1 MRIGTAATRYQRTIG
16 VPDGRAARSPSMGT
30 SCFYGLP
37 SCADSDDGSKHTAA
51 TDACAEA
58 CAADRRLDM
67 QLEQTFPASDPIP
80 WTQDAPRRVEE
91 KARAIGVART
101 IAAFFIA
108 FLTGCGAAPAPQAPP
123 APVVTVARPLEKDI
137 TDWDEYTGRIEP
149 VESVEVRAR
158 VSGYLQSIHFDEGG
172 VVEEGDLLF
181 VIDPR
186 PYRAVLEEATA
197 ELTRA
202 KVRLELASNDR
213 DRAERLFRSRAI
225 SEEEADARTQEQ
237 REAVAA
243 LAAAEAGVR
252 SAELN
257 VEFTAVRAPIGGR
270 IGRLHVTRGNLVSG
284 GTEGSTLLTTIVS
297 VDPVYVY
304 FTGDEREYL
313 KYSRLNLE
321 GSRRSSR
328 DFANP
333 VRIRL
338 ADETEFSR
346 EGRMDFVANALDER
360 SGTIQGRALF
370 ANPDGLLTPGMFVTL
385 QLLGRGPYSALLLP
399 DEAIGADQSQRFVYV
414 VGDGNA
420 VERRPVDVGRI
431 EGTLRVIEAGLTAAD
446 RVVVSGLQRVRPGA
460 TVNPQ
465 LTDPAATDASRTGN
479 TAVSGGSTP

>member
-1 MRIGTAATRYQRTIG
+1 MVNLGGAVKTNKLRYASGAA
-16 VPDGRAARSPSMGT
+16 VASAA
-30 SCFYGLP
+30 L
-37 SCADSDDGSKHTAA
+37 AA
-51 TDACAEA
+51 CG
-58 CAADRRLDM
+58 
-67 QLEQTFPASDPIP
+67 SDP
-80 WTQDAPRRVEE
+80 
-91 KARAIGVART
+91 
-101 IAAFFIA
+101 
-108 FLTGCGAAPAPQAPP
+108 APP
-123 APVVTVARPLEKDI
+123 PPPPAVTMAQPLAKSI
-137 TDWDEYTGRIEP
+137 TDWDEYTGR
-149 VESVEVRAR
+149 VEAVEAVEVRAR

-172 VVEEGDLLF
+172 MIEEGDLLY

-186 PYRAVLEEATA
+186 PYRAILEQAAA

-202 KVRLELASNDR
+202 QVRLTLATNDR

-243 LAAAEAGVR
+243 LAAAEAAVR
-252 SAELN
+252 AAELD
-257 VEFTAVRAPIGGR
+257 VEFTEVRAPIGGR
-270 IGRLHVTRGNLVSG
+270 IGRWHVTRGNLISG

-321 GSRRSSR
+321 GTRPSSR

-346 EGRMDFVANALDER
+346 EGRMSFVANTLDEE
-360 SGTIQGRALF
+360 SGTIQGRASF

-385 QLLGRGPYSALLLP
+385 QLLGRGPYEALLLP

-414 VGDGNA
+414 VGDGNVVA
-420 VERRPVDVGRI
+420 RRSIDIGRI
-431 EGTLRVIEAGLTAAD
+431 EGRFRIIEAGLTAAD
-446 RVVVSGLQRVRPGA
+446 RVVVNGLPRVRPGA
-460 TVNPQ
+460 TVDTQ
-465 LTDPAATDASRTGN
+465 LIDLAATETSGERGLTTG
-479 TAVSGGSTP
+479 SMQ